1 MNEDKYPHWKD
12 ALFGD
17 HEGMVA
23 NLRCAVKYLFWH
35 GAYLLLAV
43 FGVLLY
49 AVSKVLGAIGQSGAA
64 TRTSN
69 TLHSPQAKK
78 AGRIGWLILLGLMVV
93 YVIGLIV
100 HLLLTQPFVL
110 IGGVAVAIGLL
121 VGAAIL
127 AFAWEKG
134 GPKVKALLSRAGS
147 PVKKG
152 ASKAGKKAVQTP
164 GVRRV
169 YGNCPVHMDLEPKWF
184 EKIFD
189 D

>member
-1 MNEDKYPHWKD
+1 MKEDKYPHWKD

-17 HEGMVA
+17 HEDMVA

-69 TLHSPQAKK
+69 ALHSPQAKK
-78 AGRIGWLILLGLMVV
+78 AGRGLFVLSAILMVI
-93 YVIGLIV
+93 YVIGVVIYLI
-100 HLLLTQPFVL
+100 LTQPFALLGALVSVAL
-110 IGGVAVAIGLL
+110 IVVAGVIAG
-121 VGAAIL
+121 
-127 AFAWEKG
+127 FAWEKG

-152 ASKAGKKAVQTP
+152 ASKAGKKAIETP

-169 YGNCPVHMDLEPKWF
+169 YGNCPVHMNMEPRWF
-184 EKIFD
+184 DKLFND
-189 D
+189 